1 MTHTV
6 EISLKIPSL
15 RATRERQQN
24 PSTITTTNEVRF
36 IKHVELEAIPRA
48 GDLLTMT
55 VAAGAPFQCHVIR
68 SDWHHD
74 KNMFVI
80 ACRYAKR
87 SISEADYQALLVASD
102 WQLRALL

>member
-1 MTHTV
+1 MTQTV

-15 RATRERQQN
+15 RATSDRQQN
-24 PSTITTTNEVRF
+24 ASTITNNDVRF
-36 IKHVELEAIPRA
+36 IKHVELEVIPRP

-55 VAAGAPFQCHVIR
+55 VAAGAPFQCNVIR